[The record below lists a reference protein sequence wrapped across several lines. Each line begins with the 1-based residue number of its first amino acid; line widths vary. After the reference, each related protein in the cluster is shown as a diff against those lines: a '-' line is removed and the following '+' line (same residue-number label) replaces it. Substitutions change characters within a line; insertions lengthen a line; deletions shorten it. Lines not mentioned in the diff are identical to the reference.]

1 LKRRRAPG
9 REAAVSRSWP
19 EKRVRRSK
27 AENFRFGLNFAIAGA
42 DLERGRRRRAFSFGT
57 YQMASIRPGNSDPIP
72 VQASQH
78 RVGTILIRF
87 VGILIAAVAVMALLW
102 SR

>member
-1 LKRRRAPG
+1 MFRAG
-9 REAAVSRSWP
+9 KALP
-19 EKRVRRSK
+19 EKQSR
-27 AENFRFGLNFAIAGA
+27 NFRFNLNVASRGG
-42 DLERGRRRRAFSFGT
+42 DQERGRRRRAFSFGT
-57 YQMASIRPGNSDPIP
+57 YQMESIRPGNTDPIP

-87 VGILIAAVAVMALLW
+87 VGILVAAIAVMALLW